1 MVVTLVTEKIEIRYY
16 TAQAVLRY
24 GMNVYDLATYRH
36 TPLTLENNAS
46 GDVDVV
52 VGIRVFVRGSD
63 LVSREVTD
71 GTPTSTVSIA
81 SGTTGE
87 FTLTNVWTPTA
98 KYKLKKNDMI
108 YVGTYVK
115 FGSGT
120 WIRYGYWA
128 TEYLEYGLRIPELTW
143 IIHYRIARSYIG
155 APTNKTYC
163 ALYCGFGGER
173 TTRINPFIYEWKDAH
188 YRRRERVDEMLELQR
203 MGYSRSKLLG
213 LGYGDVLGQ
222 VSVYND
228 DETWDSRGYERPPRF
243 VREQH
248 GWS

>member
-1 MVVTLVTEKIEIRYY
+1 MVVTLVTEKSEIRYY

-36 TPLTLENNAS
+36 TPLTLENNAN

-52 VGIRVFVRGSD
+52 VGIRVFVRGND
-63 LVSREVTD
+63 LVSDELTN

-98 KYKLKKNDMI
+98 KYELEENDMI

-115 FGSGT
+115 FGGET
-120 WIRYGYWA
+120 WVRYGYWA
-128 TEYLEYGLRIPELTW
+128 TEYLEYGLRIPESTW
-143 IIHYRIARSYIG
+143 TIHYRIARSYITP
-155 APTNKTYC
+155 PTNRTYL
-163 ALYCGFGGER
+163 ALYCSFDGER
-173 TTRINPFIYEWKDAH
+173 TTRINPFIYGWKDAQR
-188 YRRRERVDEMLELQR
+188 RRRERIEEMLELQR
-203 MGYSRSKLLG
+203 IGYSRNKLLD

-222 VSVYND
+222 VSEYFD
-228 DETWDSRGYERPPRF
+228 DGTWVNRGFERPSRF
-243 VREQH
+243 VRDKH
-248 GWS
+248 GD